1 MRPTG
6 ISSSQL
12 PLEFAKPL
20 NKLKFKFEYLIQTV
34 STVHSNHNNEVVH
47 REDVN
52 QSNNQPVHDV
62 GSLFYLVIICDGTIL
77 TKIT

>member
-20 NKLKFKFEYLIQTV
+20 NKLKFKFDYLIQTV
-34 STVHSNHNNEVVH
+34 PTVHSNHNNAVVH

-62 GSLFYLVIICDGTIL
+62 GSLCFILLSLVMVQT
-77 TKIT
+77 